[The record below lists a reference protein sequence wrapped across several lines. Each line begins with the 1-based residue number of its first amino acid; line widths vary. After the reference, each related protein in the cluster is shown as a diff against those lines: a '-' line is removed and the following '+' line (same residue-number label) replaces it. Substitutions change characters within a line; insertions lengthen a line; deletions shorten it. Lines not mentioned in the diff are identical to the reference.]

1 PRETATHTVQQ
12 LLLKVDAHARLRLVM
27 NDTQIVPTVLGIASV
42 VPKHLLK
49 IRPRSRLKPRAV
61 TDTHQAVLN
70 GIVTV
75 SRNSSRRCAR
85 KGPGR
90 KRISTALEN
99 PSGITSNSTQISTV
113 NVPSGLVC
121 SWTTS
126 VAPRSS
132 KCPVAPALRASSS
145 SA

>member
-1 PRETATHTVQQ
+1 MRYARPLPPKDRRNASAAFVRCFTRELGSGPSSSLEIDLLLLHDQTESIPRETATHTVQQ

-42 VPKHLLK
+42 VPKHLLE

-90 KRISTALEN
+90 
-99 PSGITSNSTQISTV
+99 
-113 NVPSGLVC
+113 
-121 SWTTS
+121 
-126 VAPRSS
+126 
-132 KCPVAPALRASSS
+132 
-145 SA
+145 